1 MTIALWCI
9 LAAGVLPYLFVG
21 LTGVHQGR
29 QGAVGEGL
37 RQPGAVRQYLA
48 GLEGWR
54 RRARAGEA
62 NSHEAFA
69 PFAAAVLVAQYVRA
83 AQPWVD
89 GLALGFIA
97 CRLVYG
103 ALYLAD
109 IPHPRSVV
117 WFGGVGCVISACS
130 SSPARPDAGSRP
142 EVPAEHAST
151 RSFHGRG

>member
-21 LTGVHQGR
+21 LTGVPTKDGKAR
-29 QGAVGEGL
+29 WGKGYDNREP
-37 RQPGAVRQYLA
+37 REYLA
-48 GLEGWR
+48 GLQGWR

-117 WFGGVGCVISACS
+117 WFGGVGCVIGLFIV
-130 SSPARPDAGSRP
+130 AGS
-142 EVPAEHAST
+142 A
-151 RSFHGRG
+151 